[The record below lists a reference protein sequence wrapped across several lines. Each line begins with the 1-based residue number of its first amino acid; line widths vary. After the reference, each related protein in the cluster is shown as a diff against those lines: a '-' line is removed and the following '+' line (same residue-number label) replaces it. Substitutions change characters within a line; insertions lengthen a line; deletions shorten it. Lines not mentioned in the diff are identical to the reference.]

1 MDKSPILF
9 HRAGRV
15 ICWRCPLLYRV
26 FGLIRHHGDCLS
38 GAYDAWIGGYPRSA
52 NTFSA
57 AAFRLANPQVRLATH
72 FHIPPFVINA
82 VRLKK
87 PGIFLV
93 RPPEDTVASLTI
105 YWKGKVKS
113 EDCLDHYLDFYRIM
127 APYISSLFVAP
138 FDVVTRDFG
147 KVIEGLNDRFGTRF
161 CALPHDGKM
170 VSECFSRI
178 EEVAPVEDDGSPDE
192 SIIHRP
198 STLRQ
203 ELKPTVLRDLRSS
216 RKASAKPEE
225 AKELYSAFSQAPSRA
240 SLPHAPP
247 PNPVQF
253 PAGAEVA

>member
-1 MDKSPILF
+1 MNKAPIFF

-15 ICWRCPLLYRV
+15 VCWRRPLLYRF
-26 FGLIRHHGDCLS
+26 FGLLRGRGDCLS
-38 GAYDAWIGGYPRSA
+38 GDYEAWIGGYPRSA

-57 AAFRLANPQVRLATH
+57 AAFRLANPAVRLATH

-82 VRLKK
+82 IRLKR

-93 RPPEDTVASLTI
+93 RPPEDTVASWTI

-113 EDCLDHYLDFYRIM
+113 EDCLNHYLDFHRIM

-138 FDVVTRDFG
+138 FEVVTRDFG
-147 KVIEGLNDRFGTRF
+147 QVIQGLNDRFGTQF
-161 CALPHDGKM
+161 STLPHDGKM

-178 EEVAPVEDDGSPDE
+178 EEIAPVEVDGALDE
-192 SIIHRP
+192 SIIYRP
-198 STLRQ
+198 SSFRQ
-203 ELKPTVLRDLRSS
+203 ELKPVVLRELRSS
-216 RKASAKPEE
+216 LKTSAKLDE
-225 AKELYSAFSQAPSRA
+225 AKELYHAFCQAPSRA
-240 SLPHAPP
+240 SLPQTTS

>member
-1 MDKSPILF
+1 MNKSPILL

-15 ICWRCPLLYRV
+15 ICWPSPQVYRF
-26 FGLIRHHGDCLS
+26 FGLIRRRGDCLS
-38 GAYDAWIGGYPRSA
+38 GDYDAWIGGYPRSA

-57 AAFRLANPQVRLATH
+57 AAFRLSNPSVRLATH

-93 RPPEDTVASLTI
+93 RPPEDTVVSWTI
-105 YWKGKVKS
+105 YWKGRVKS
-113 EDCLDHYLDFYRIM
+113 QDCLDHYLDFHRIM

-138 FDVVTRDFG
+138 FDVVIRDFG
-147 KVIEGLNDRFGTRF
+147 KVIEGLNARFGSQFST
-161 CALPHDGKM
+161 LPHDGKM
-170 VSECFSRI
+170 VSECFSKI
-178 EEVAPVEDDGSPDE
+178 EELAPVEVDGSPDE

-198 STLRQ
+198 STFRE
-203 ELKPTVLRDLRSS
+203 ELKPAVLRELRSS
-216 RKASAKPEE
+216 RKASSKLEE
-225 AKELYSAFSQAPSRA
+225 AKELYTAFCQAPSRA
-240 SLPHAPP
+240 SLPQTRP

>member
-1 MDKSPILF
+1 MNKSPILL
-9 HRAGRV
+9 HRIGRV
-15 ICWRCPLLYRV
+15 VCWRSPLLYRF
-26 FGLIRHHGDCLS
+26 FGLVRRHGDCLS

-57 AAFRLANPQVRLATH
+57 AAFRLANPKVRLATH
-72 FHIPPFVINA
+72 FHIPPFVVNA
-82 VRLKK
+82 VRLRK

-105 YWKGKVKS
+105 YWKGRVKS

-138 FDVVTRDFG
+138 FDVVIRDFG
-147 KVIEGLNDRFGTRF
+147 KVIDGLNDRFGTQF
-161 CALPHDGKM
+161 SKLPHDRKM

-178 EEVAPVEDDGSPDE
+178 EEVAPVEVDGSPDE

-198 STLRQ
+198 STFRK

-216 RKASAKPEE
+216 RRASSKLEE
-225 AKELYSAFSQAPSRA
+225 AKELYNAFCQAPSRA
-240 SLPHAPP
+240 SLLQTPP
-247 PNPVQF
+247 PNQVQF